1 MAEEDVKHAVVAA
14 VMDVVMEV
22 EAVVVAVDPV
32 DAMTVAAMEPQDG
45 GDLDALAFYVCCR

>member
-1 MAEEDVKHAVVAA
+1 MKHAVVAA